1 MPGSREG
8 IGGGQ
13 YSSTPM
19 MYGNQ
24 NVQSMQIDA
33 AENAYSSAVG
43 AAPSSDKQRESVIM
57 RQEQEFMEQE
67 RRNYEAARHDDM
79 AGGGAEMN
87 MAPT

>member
-8 IGGGQ
+8 IGGQ
-13 YSSTPM
+13 YSSAPM
-19 MYGNQ
+19 YNNQ

-33 AENAYSSAVG
+33 ENAYSSA

-67 RRNYEAARHDDM
+67 RSYAA
-79 AGGGAEMN
+79 AGDAEVN